1 MKYAGVIDCGTTN
14 SRFSVVDE
22 CGDIIASGAAKI
34 GVKDTA
40 IHGTKEVLKKGLQA
54 LLEDTLSSAGIDVA
68 SLKFVMSSGMIT
80 SELGLMELPHLPA
93 PVGLEDLAGQL
104 VKLPRGA
111 DLDLGVDVYLIRG
124 IKNRLD
130 PERGASL
137 SDAKLLDFMRG
148 EETQMMGLLSLY
160 GGGEFTTVVNLAS
173 HTKYIVIDPHDRVMG
188 SVTTLSGQVYESLVT
203 NSLISKSIVQGNR
216 DDRIE
221 DPVIL
226 HENMEKA
233 SAFAIEVVHDHGL
246 LRSFLMPRFMDTLMW
261 TDWRVRKRF
270 LEACIIADDMKVVDA
285 FPEFGFK
292 VGKRVFLIGLE
303 ERCRLFESQFRNTAQ
318 GRDVETTIISSE
330 TDVRKLAIHGA
341 LAIAAKAGLW

>member
-1 MKYAGVIDCGTTN
+1 
-14 SRFSVVDE
+14 
-22 CGDIIASGAAKI
+22 
-34 GVKDTA
+34 
-40 IHGTKEVLKKGLQA
+40 
-54 LLEDTLSSAGIDVA
+54 
-68 SLKFVMSSGMIT
+68 
-80 SELGLMELPHLPA
+80 MELPHLPA

-226 HENMEKA
+226 HENMEKLQRLPLRW
-233 SAFAIEVVHDHGL
+233 SMITAF
-246 LRSFLMPRFMDTLMW
+246 
-261 TDWRVRKRF
+261 
-270 LEACIIADDMKVVDA
+270 
-285 FPEFGFK
+285 
-292 VGKRVFLIGLE
+292 
-303 ERCRLFESQFRNTAQ
+303 
-318 GRDVETTIISSE
+318 
-330 TDVRKLAIHGA
+330 
-341 LAIAAKAGLW
+341 

>member
-160 GGGEFTTVVNLAS
+160 GGASLQPVVNLAS
-173 HTKYIVIDPHDRVMG
+173 HTKYIVIDPTIG
-188 SVTTLSGQVYESLVT
+188 SWGAY
-203 NSLISKSIVQGNR
+203 
-216 DDRIE
+216 
-221 DPVIL
+221 
-226 HENMEKA
+226 
-233 SAFAIEVVHDHGL
+233 
-246 LRSFLMPRFMDTLMW
+246 
-261 TDWRVRKRF
+261 
-270 LEACIIADDMKVVDA
+270 DA
-285 FPEFGFK
+285 FWSG
-292 VGKRVFLIGLE
+292 V
-303 ERCRLFESQFRNTAQ
+303 
-318 GRDVETTIISSE
+318 
-330 TDVRKLAIHGA
+330 
-341 LAIAAKAGLW
+341 